1 MIVRERRKAVSLD
14 QFEFILG
21 KENIREKEGGKGS
34 VRVCAE
40 GKSVCMR
47 ALGEEWGQSF

>member
-1 MIVRERRKAVSLD
+1 VSLD

-21 KENIREKEGGKGS
+21 KENIHEKEGGNS

-47 ALGEEWGQSF
+47 ELGEEWGQSF